1 MSISN
6 KPNKFL
12 PTTKEEMKQRG
23 WDELDVVLITG
34 DAYIDSPFMGIAVV
48 GRILED
54 IGLRVG
60 IIGQPDIN
68 SDIDSKYSGFRLD
81 SSHPQDIADSQ
92 RYLWH
97 DV

>member
-1 MSISN
+1 MSNIN
-6 KPNKFL
+6 KPNKFYL
-12 PTTKEEMKQRG
+12 QLKRRDETKG

-60 IIGQPDIN
+60 IIGQPDVN
-68 SDIDSKYSGFRLD
+68 SDV
-81 SSHPQDIADSQ
+81 DIKEWVN
-92 RYLWH
+92 LNFFGE
-97 DV
+97 

>member
-1 MSISN
+1 
-6 KPNKFL
+6 
-12 PTTKEEMKQRG
+12 MKQRG

-48 GRILED
+48 GRLLED

-68 SDIDSKYSGFRLD
+68 SDIDIKEWENLNFLGSKWWKHRLYGFKLYCFKK
-81 SSHPQDIADSQ
+81 I
-92 RYLWH
+92 
-97 DV
+97 